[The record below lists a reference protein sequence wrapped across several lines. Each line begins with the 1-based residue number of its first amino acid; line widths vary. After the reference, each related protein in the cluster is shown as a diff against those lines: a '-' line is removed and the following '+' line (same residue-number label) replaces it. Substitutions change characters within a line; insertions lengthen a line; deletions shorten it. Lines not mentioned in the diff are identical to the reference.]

1 MRQVLYVRNRARGSG
16 VGGREQLSRLNE
28 QLLGQIAGDRFES
41 IELDGDAGIRKL
53 FGYIDGV
60 SDTTI
65 RMVCDRLRDSGTRR
79 VFLDGSNLGKLAKGI
94 KTTLPHI
101 EVLTFFHNCEARF
114 FLGALRQSKSL
125 KGLAVLVSNYLAER
139 SAVRSSDK
147 RICLSQRDSELLRR
161 LYGRGATHFSAMAM
175 RDRFPKVQV
184 GRGEAPQ
191 ERYALFVGGAF
202 YANKAGIAWYCR
214 NVAAQVSIR
223 TYVVGKGMAAMKE
236 RLERHGKVT
245 VVGEVDD
252 LVPWY
257 LGAHVVVA
265 PIFDGSGMKT
275 KVAEALMFGKRVIGT
290 PEAFSGYEA
299 VAAVAGVICAGADE
313 FTRALVSEME
323 RPSPVIDRR
332 LRGLY
337 QDYYSC
343 EAASSRMQV
352 VIGVEGA
359 GEGEGEYK

>member
-1 MRQVLYVRNRARGSG
+1 MRRVLYVSNRARGSG
-16 VGGREQLSRLNE
+16 VGGREQLSRLNA
-28 QLLGQIAGDRFES
+28 QLLRQISGHGFES
-41 IELDGDAGIRKL
+41 FELDGDPGIRKL

-65 RMVCDRLRDSGTRR
+65 RMVCDRLRDSGTRQ
-79 VFLDGSNLGKLAKGI
+79 VFLDGSNLGKLARGI
-94 KTTLPHI
+94 KTALRHI

-114 FLGALRQSKSL
+114 FLGALRRSKSP
-125 KGLAVLVSNYLAER
+125 KALAVLVSNYLAER

-147 RICLSQRDSELLRR
+147 RICLSQRDSDLLQRV
-161 LYGRGATHFSAMAM
+161 YGQGATHVSAMAM
-175 RDRFPKVQV
+175 ADRLPMGNLVPRRV
-184 GRGEAPQ
+184 PD

-202 YANKAGIAWYCR
+202 YANQAGIEWYCR
-214 NVAAQVSIR
+214 SVTPQVPIR

-236 RLERHGKVT
+236 RLERHGNVT

-252 LVPWY
+252 FAPWY

-290 PEAFSGYEA
+290 PEAFSGYED
-299 VAAVAGVICAGADE
+299 VAAIAGVTCPDASS

-323 RPSPVIDRR
+323 RASPVIDQR

-337 QDYYSC
+337 EDHYSC
-343 EAASSRMQV
+343 EAAYSRMQSV
-352 VIGVEGA
+352 FGVPLA
-359 GEGEGEYK
+359 GGKEL